1 MNRMRK
7 KIIIKA
13 VLGFLLGLLIGVI
26 FMMAEGK
33 PETYLGL
40 EGTPAVVLY
49 MLCCAAYGLAVMTG
63 QLLYDIESLS
73 LIQATLTHFLIIAV
87 GMILLGLS
95 FGWRADDAI
104 VWIIV
109 AVYLTVSV
117 LIWIIMYLFIKR
129 RVRRMNENIRRWKSV
144 HSEDGSGRESE

>member
-63 QLLYDIESLS
+63 QILYDIETLYSALS
-73 LIQATLTHFLIIAV
+73 QKYEFS
-87 GMILLGLS
+87 LLGFHSTFKLVFPLFTGAS
-95 FGWRADDAI
+95 I
-104 VWIIV
+104 
-109 AVYLTVSV
+109 
-117 LIWIIMYLFIKR
+117 LI
-129 RVRRMNENIRRWKSV
+129 
-144 HSEDGSGRESE
+144 